1 MTRKYAIVDIETT
14 GGMIRRDKIIE
25 IAIAIHDGNQIIE
38 QFESLINP
46 GRSISKQI
54 TMLTGITNEM
64 LVDAPRFYEIARRI
78 VEMTEGCV
86 FVAHNVRFDYTFIKK
101 AYQDLGYNY
110 TRKQLCTVRLS
121 RMLTPELRRH
131 GLDALCHFYN
141 ISVHQRHR
149 AMGDVQAT
157 ALIFEKLLTKGAAT
171 AVDEIINYGIKA
183 SRLPASI
190 SLEQLHDLPE
200 SCGVYYLYN
209 EFDEVIYV
217 GKSINIKKRIMQHF
231 GDNTA
236 KANKLAQRV
245 HDISFE
251 LTGSELVALILEEQ
265 EIKRLQPE
273 INRQLRS
280 KLFPFALYYFKDEE
294 GYLHLIAEKIKKSVP
309 QDYTIIKEYPKLAYA
324 RGHLTGL
331 IEEFN
336 LCQHRCGDRTGIGH
350 CFNYE
355 IGACFGACTGKESA
369 QDYNERVEE
378 AISYLQKV
386 VRDNFFII
394 DQGRDGDEKSVVMV
408 EEGQVA
414 GFGYISSG
422 TAYHTPGDL
431 RNVIKPIQ
439 KSRDAQRIVH
449 WYVKEKKME
458 NVLPF

>member
-157 ALIFEKLLTKGAAT
+157 AMIFEKLLNKGAAN

-251 LTGSELVALILEEQ
+251 LTGSELVALLLEEQ
-265 EIKRLQPE
+265 E
-273 INRQLRS
+273 
-280 KLFPFALYYFKDEE
+280 
-294 GYLHLIAEKIKKSVP
+294 
-309 QDYTIIKEYPKLAYA
+309 
-324 RGHLTGL
+324 
-331 IEEFN
+331 
-336 LCQHRCGDRTGIGH
+336 
-350 CFNYE
+350 
-355 IGACFGACTGKESA
+355 
-369 QDYNERVEE
+369 
-378 AISYLQKV
+378 
-386 VRDNFFII
+386 
-394 DQGRDGDEKSVVMV
+394 
-408 EEGQVA
+408 
-414 GFGYISSG
+414 
-422 TAYHTPGDL
+422 
-431 RNVIKPIQ
+431 
-439 KSRDAQRIVH
+439 
-449 WYVKEKKME
+449 
-458 NVLPF
+458 

>member
-1 MTRKYAIVDIETT
+1 
-14 GGMIRRDKIIE
+14 
-25 IAIAIHDGNQIIE
+25 
-38 QFESLINP
+38 
-46 GRSISKQI
+46 
-54 TMLTGITNEM
+54 
-64 LVDAPRFYEIARRI
+64 
-78 VEMTEGCV
+78 
-86 FVAHNVRFDYTFIKK
+86 
-101 AYQDLGYNY
+101 
-110 TRKQLCTVRLS
+110 
-121 RMLTPELRRH
+121 
-131 GLDALCHFYN
+131 
-141 ISVHQRHR
+141 
-149 AMGDVQAT
+149 
-157 ALIFEKLLTKGAAT
+157 
-171 AVDEIINYGIKA
+171 
-183 SRLPASI
+183 
-190 SLEQLHDLPE
+190 
-200 SCGVYYLYN
+200 
-209 EFDEVIYV
+209 
-217 GKSINIKKRIMQHF
+217 
-231 GDNTA
+231 
-236 KANKLAQRV
+236 
-245 HDISFE
+245 
-251 LTGSELVALILEEQ
+251 LEEQ

-294 GYLHLIAEKIKKSVP
+294 GYLHLIAEKIKKSIP

-355 IGACFGACTGKESA
+355 IGACFGACAGKESA

-378 AISYLQKV
+378 AITYLQKV
-386 VRDNFFII
+386 VKDNFFII

-431 RNVIKPIQ
+431 KNVIKPIQ